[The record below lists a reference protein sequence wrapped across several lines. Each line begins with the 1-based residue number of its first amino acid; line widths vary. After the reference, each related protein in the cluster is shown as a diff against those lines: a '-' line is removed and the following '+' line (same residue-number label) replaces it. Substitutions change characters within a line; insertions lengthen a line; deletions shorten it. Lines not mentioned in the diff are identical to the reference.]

1 MRGPIATRVITQL
14 VTATEWGALD
24 YLIVDM
30 PPGTL
35 QSIRGNSM
43 APLFDTFFLYDRIFY
58 VRIWI
63 LAWFFST
70 KIICKWCF
78 RLPVDMNWISD
89 NHSSQKN
96 QYQILMEMIS

>member
-35 QSIRGNSM
+35 QSIRGNLM
-43 APLFDTFFLYDRIFY
+43 APLFDTF
-58 VRIWI
+58 
-63 LAWFFST
+63 
-70 KIICKWCF
+70 
-78 RLPVDMNWISD
+78 LPV
-89 NHSSQKN
+89 
-96 QYQILMEMIS
+96 